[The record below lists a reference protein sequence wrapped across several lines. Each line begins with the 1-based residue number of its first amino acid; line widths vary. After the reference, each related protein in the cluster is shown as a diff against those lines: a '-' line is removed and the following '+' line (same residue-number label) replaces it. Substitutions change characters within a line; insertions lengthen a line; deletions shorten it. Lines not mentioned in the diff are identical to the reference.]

1 MTSVTEKRTL
11 EPSLQAS
18 PVTPA
23 GPRAT
28 LALPMGSG
36 AGRERVLRVLYVG
49 RLSLATA
56 IFIAA
61 IVVWR
66 AADSTATLIAT
77 LAFVSAW
84 LFTAGSILYTVKKGT
99 RSGDRFFYIQVL
111 FDLFLVTTVV
121 HLTQAGTP
129 SQLAP
134 LYILVI
140 AVSALVLPPAGVL
153 LIALLGDVLYFAV
166 TIVDQAA
173 TFDLPVLVQLGI
185 FGAVALGCGYIGARL
200 REANAGREEMAAEL
214 AAFRLRE
221 ADIERLHTR
230 AERLEAVAEMSASLA
245 HEIKNPLASIRSA
258 AELLAKVPGAD
269 DDTRTLTK
277 LVQRESDRLSR
288 LLSEFLDFARTG
300 VTSVRRLD
308 LVEVAHHAAALVAA
322 HPDKPENVTI
332 RELFPS
338 TPLVVVGDDDL
349 LHRAIFNLLLN
360 AVQASPPGGEVRLEA
375 AELAYHQ
382 LPAQAEHFVR
392 GGIMLQV
399 TDQGGGIPDSI
410 KDRLFEPF
418 VTTKAGGSGL
428 GLSIVH
434 RAVEAHHGFILVDSA
449 GEHGGTRFTVVL
461 PKLGSDGARR
471 TPRDSAKHMS

>member
-1 MTSVTEKRTL
+1 VL
-11 EPSLQAS
+11 AQPSL
-18 PVTPA
+18 VLPA
-23 GPRAT
+23 IARG
-28 LALPMGSG
+28 
-36 AGRERVLRVLYVG
+36 GRERVLRVLYLG

-56 IFIAA
+56 IFVAA
-61 IVVWR
+61 VIVWGR
-66 AADSTATLIAT
+66 ADSGATLLAT
-77 LAFVSAW
+77 LAFVASL
-84 LFTAGSILYTVKKGT
+84 LFTGGSMLYAARADVV
-99 RSGDRFFYIQVL
+99 GDTFYYLQVI
-111 FDLFLVTTVV
+111 FDLLVVTAVV
-121 HLTQAGTP
+121 RVTQAGTP

-140 AVSALVLPPAGVL
+140 AVSALLLPPAGVL
-153 LIALLGDVLYFAV
+153 LIAMLGDVLYFAV
-166 TIVDQAA
+166 TIANTPRV
-173 TFDLPVLVQLGI
+173 FDVPILVQLGI

-200 REANAGREEMAAEL
+200 REAHAGQEEMAAEL

-230 AERLEAVAEMSASLA
+230 AERLEAVAELSASLA

-258 AELLAKVPGAD
+258 AELLAKVPGSD
-269 DDTRTLTK
+269 DDTRTLTS

-300 VTSVRRLD
+300 VTSVRRVD
-308 LVEVAHHAAALVAA
+308 LVEVARHAAALVAN
-322 HPDKPENVTI
+322 HPDKPDRVAI

-382 LPAQAEHFVR
+382 LPPQAERFTR
-392 GGIMLQV
+392 GAMMLQV
-399 TDQGGGIPDSI
+399 TDQGRGIPDAI
-410 KDRLFEPF
+410 KERLFEPF
-418 VTTKAGGSGL
+418 VTTKVGGSGL

-434 RAVEAHHGFILVDSA
+434 RAVEAHHGFILVDGGNGS
-449 GEHGGTRFTVVL
+449 GSGTRFTMIL
-461 PKLGSDGARR
+461 PRLGADGARK
-471 TPRDSAKHMS
+471 TPRGAARAEL

>member
-1 MTSVTEKRTL
+1 
-11 EPSLQAS
+11 
-18 PVTPA
+18 
-23 GPRAT
+23 
-28 LALPMGSG
+28 
-36 AGRERVLRVLYVG
+36 
-49 RLSLATA
+49 LSLATA
-56 IFIAA
+56 IFVAA
-61 IVVWR
+61 IAVWR
-66 AADSTATLIAT
+66 RADSSATLVAT
-77 LAFVSAW
+77 LAFVSAL
-84 LFTAGSILYTVKKGT
+84 LFTGASIFYSARRQGVLADT
-99 RSGDRFFYIQVL
+99 FFYLQVI
-111 FDLFLVTTVV
+111 FDLLLVTTVV
-121 HLTQAGTP
+121 HLTQTGTP

-153 LIALLGDVLYFAV
+153 LVAGLGDVLYFAV
-166 TIVDQAA
+166 TILDPA
-173 TFDLPVLVQLGI
+173 TAFDLPVLIQLGI

-200 REANAGREEMAAEL
+200 RQAHAGREEMAAEL

-230 AERLEAVAEMSASLA
+230 AERLEAVAELSASLA

-269 DDTRTLTK
+269 EDTRTLTT

-300 VTSVRRLD
+300 VTSVRRVD
-308 LVEVAHHAAALVAA
+308 LVDIAHQAAALVNA

-349 LHRAIFNLLLN
+349 LHRVIFNLLLN

-382 LPAQAEHFVR
+382 LPAQAERFTR
-392 GGIMLQV
+392 GAMMVQV
-399 TDQGGGIPDSI
+399 TDQGKGIADSI
-410 KDRLFEPF
+410 KERLFEPF
-418 VTTKAGGSGL
+418 VTTKTGGTGL

-434 RAVEAHHGFILVDSA
+434 RAVEAHHGFILVGRDGKGA
-449 GEHGGTRFTVVL
+449 GTRFTVIL
-461 PKLGSDGARR
+461 PRLGSEGAKK
-471 TPRDSAKHMS
+471 TPRASAKSEQ

>member
-1 MTSVTEKRTL
+1 MTLPDVT
-11 EPSLQAS
+11 
-18 PVTPA
+18 
-23 GPRAT
+23 
-28 LALPMGSG
+28 SG
-36 AGRERVLRVLYVG
+36 GRERVLRVLYLG

-56 IFIAA
+56 IFVAA

-66 AADSTATLIAT
+66 RADTTATLVAT
-77 LAFVSAW
+77 LAFVASL
-84 LFTAGSILYTVKKGT
+84 LFTSASMLYSARRQGIL
-99 RSGDRFFYIQVL
+99 GDTFFYVQMI
-111 FDLFLVTTVV
+111 FDLLLVTTVV
-121 HLTQAGTP
+121 HLTQSGTP

-153 LIALLGDVLYFAV
+153 LIAMLGDVLYFGV
-166 TIVDQAA
+166 TIVDQATA
-173 TFDLPVLVQLGI
+173 FDLPVLVQLGI
-185 FGAVALGCGYIGARL
+185 FGAVALGCGYIGSRL
-200 REANAGREEMAAEL
+200 REGHAGREEMEAEL

-230 AERLEAVAEMSASLA
+230 AERLEAVAELSASLA

-269 DDTRTLTK
+269 DDTRTLTT

-300 VTSVRRLD
+300 VTSVRRVN
-308 LVEVAHHAAALVAA
+308 LVEIAHHAAALVAA
-322 HPDKPENVTI
+322 HPDKPENVI
-332 RELFPS
+332 IHEVFPS

-382 LPAQAEHFVR
+382 LPAQAERFTR
-392 GGIMLQV
+392 GAMMLQV
-399 TDQGGGIPDSI
+399 TDQGPGIADSVNE
-410 KDRLFEPF
+410 RLFEPF
-418 VTTKAGGSGL
+418 VTTKVGGTGL

-434 RAVEAHHGFILVDSA
+434 RAVEAHHGFILVDR
-449 GEHGGTRFTVVL
+449 HGKRAGTRFTVFL
-461 PKLGSDGARR
+461 PRLGSEGTRK
-471 TPRDSAKHMS
+471 TPRAVAKSEK

>member
-1 MTSVTEKRTL
+1 MPYS
-11 EPSLQAS
+11 S
-18 PVTPA
+18 A
-23 GPRAT
+23 G
-28 LALPMGSG
+28 
-36 AGRERVLRVLYVG
+36 GRERVLRALYLG

-61 IVVWR
+61 IIVWR
-66 AADSTATLIAT
+66 AADSTATLLAT
-77 LAFVSAW
+77 LTFVATL
-84 LFTAGSILYTVKKGT
+84 LFTGASMFYSERN
-99 RSGDRFFYIQVL
+99 RSPGDTFFYVQMM
-111 FDLFLVTTVV
+111 FDLLLVTAVV
-121 HLTQAGTP
+121 YLTQAGTP

-140 AVSALVLPPAGVL
+140 AVSALVLPAGGVL
-153 LIALLGDVLYFAV
+153 LIAALGDVLYFAV
-166 TIVDQAA
+166 TIVGRS
-173 TFDLPVLVQLGI
+173 TVFDLPVLVQLLI

-200 REANAGREEMAAEL
+200 RQANAGREEMAAEL

-300 VTSVRRLD
+300 VTSVRRID
-308 LVEVAHHAAALVAA
+308 IIDVARHAAALVSA

-375 AELAYHQ
+375 VELAPHQ
-382 LPAQAEHFVR
+382 LPVQAEHFVR

-399 TDQGGGIPDSI
+399 SDQGKGIAESMR
-410 KDRLFEPF
+410 DRMFEPF

-434 RAVEAHHGFILVDSA
+434 RAVEAHHGFILVDTA
-449 GEHGGTRFTVVL
+449 GPSGGTKFSVIL
-461 PKLGSDGARR
+461 PKLGDGSRKTPKATAR
-471 TPRDSAKHMS
+471 SKA

>member
-1 MTSVTEKRTL
+1 MTLPDVT
-11 EPSLQAS
+11 
-18 PVTPA
+18 
-23 GPRAT
+23 
-28 LALPMGSG
+28 SG
-36 AGRERVLRVLYVG
+36 GRERVLRVLYLG

-56 IFIAA
+56 IFVAA

-66 AADSTATLIAT
+66 RADTTATLVAT
-77 LAFVSAW
+77 LAFVASL
-84 LFTAGSILYTVKKGT
+84 LFTSASMLYSARRQGIL
-99 RSGDRFFYIQVL
+99 GDTFFYVQMI
-111 FDLFLVTTVV
+111 FDLLLVTTVV
-121 HLTQAGTP
+121 HLTQSGTP

-140 AVSALVLPPAGVL
+140 AVSALVLPAAGVL
-153 LIALLGDVLYFAV
+153 LIAMLGDVLYFGV
-166 TIVDQAA
+166 TIVDQATA
-173 TFDLPVLVQLGI
+173 FDLPVLVQLGI
-185 FGAVALGCGYIGARL
+185 FGAVALGCGYIGSRL
-200 REANAGREEMAAEL
+200 REGHAGREEMEAEL

-230 AERLEAVAEMSASLA
+230 AERLEAVAELSASLA

-269 DDTRTLTK
+269 DDTRTLTT

-300 VTSVRRLD
+300 VTSVRRVN
-308 LVEVAHHAAALVAA
+308 LVEIAHHAAALVAA
-322 HPDKPENVTI
+322 HPDKPENVI
-332 RELFPS
+332 IHEVFPS

-382 LPAQAEHFVR
+382 LPAQAERFTR
-392 GGIMLQV
+392 GAMMLQV
-399 TDQGGGIPDSI
+399 TDQGPGIADSVNE
-410 KDRLFEPF
+410 RLFEPF
-418 VTTKAGGSGL
+418 VTTKVGGTGL

-434 RAVEAHHGFILVDSA
+434 RAVEAHHGFILVDR
-449 GEHGGTRFTVVL
+449 HGKRAGTRFTVFL
-461 PKLGSDGARR
+461 PRLGSEGTRK
-471 TPRDSAKHMS
+471 TPRAVAKSEK